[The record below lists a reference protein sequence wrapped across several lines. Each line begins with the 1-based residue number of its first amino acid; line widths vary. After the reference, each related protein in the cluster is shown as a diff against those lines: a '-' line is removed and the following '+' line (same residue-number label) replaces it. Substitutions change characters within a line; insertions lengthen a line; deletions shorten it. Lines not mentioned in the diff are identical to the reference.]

1 MKERERGGGKND
13 RRKQTQ
19 ERTNG
24 NVLPVG
30 NEFLRYLLL
39 KTFFQAGRY
48 RLPRPRFPPPST
60 KIPVANIPRTASGT
74 NRFPTDRAQRLDEIV
89 RIAPIDRP
97 RSIVTHP
104 RRRFSAFGPRFKTWR
119 GGARA
124 EGNYYP
130 RIRKFGMSFEVIPV
144 DIFTF
149 YAMQLVWNYINNYLA
164 NKVLL
169 FCEKKGI
176 FFKIAKLCE
185 DVCQFEKLNHRR
197 IGTILYF
204 KDWLNYLQ
212 SVYDYLSRYSSR
224 NPVQLPGDNL
234 SLKQDETGE
243 DQREHCD
250 FVRSTIYI

>member
-1 MKERERGGGKND
+1 MAGIIVFGRGWRRRRKELKKRESERERERERGGGKND

-104 RRRFSAFGPRFKTWR
+104 RRRFSAFGPRFKT
-119 GGARA
+119 
-124 EGNYYP
+124 
-130 RIRKFGMSFEVIPV
+130 
-144 DIFTF
+144 
-149 YAMQLVWNYINNYLA
+149 
-164 NKVLL
+164 
-169 FCEKKGI
+169 
-176 FFKIAKLCE
+176 
-185 DVCQFEKLNHRR
+185 
-197 IGTILYF
+197 
-204 KDWLNYLQ
+204 
-212 SVYDYLSRYSSR
+212 
-224 NPVQLPGDNL
+224 
-234 SLKQDETGE
+234 
-243 DQREHCD
+243 
-250 FVRSTIYI
+250 